1 MFATFIYE
9 TEKSSAFVLPA
20 LSETMYTKLTFHSL
34 NFRYHI
40 IAEIMQATSIHNL
53 KGLHVDKGAHS
64 QSHDKGEMLRAR
76 NLKRYINQCTV
87 AKAQCEKRIKM
98 LGGPDYTNHNPGD
111 VELDDGNAASRRKKQ
126 ARQRKILTY
135 AEIIDNSLARS
146 YFMQF
151 LGHNGADHMLR

>member
-1 MFATFIYE
+1 
-9 TEKSSAFVLPA
+9 
-20 LSETMYTKLTFHSL
+20 
-34 NFRYHI
+34 
-40 IAEIMQATSIHNL
+40 MQATSIHNL
-53 KGLHVDKGAHS
+53 KDLHIHQAGHG

-87 AKAQCEKRIKM
+87 AKSQCEKRIKM
-98 LGGPDYTNHNPGD
+98 LGGPDYASSNPED
-111 VELDDGNAASRRKKQ
+111 VKLDDGNVPARRKKQ
-126 ARQRKILTY
+126 TGRQKILTY

>member
-1 MFATFIYE
+1 ME
-9 TEKSSAFVLPA
+9 LLEKIA
-20 LSETMYTKLTFHSL
+20 LFLDNFLWCDKLLGFHI
-34 NFRYHI
+34 FRYHI

-53 KGLHVDKGAHS
+53 KGLHVDQAGQRQANN
-64 QSHDKGEMLRAR
+64 KGELLRAR

-98 LGGPDYTNHNPGD
+98 LGGPDYTNQSSGD
-111 VELDDGNAASRRKKQ
+111 AKGVDGNLSSQKKKQ
-126 ARQRKILTY
+126 ARQKKILMY

-151 LGHNGADHMLR
+151 LQRNGADHMLR

>member
-1 MFATFIYE
+1 
-9 TEKSSAFVLPA
+9 
-20 LSETMYTKLTFHSL
+20 
-34 NFRYHI
+34 
-40 IAEIMQATSIHNL
+40 MQATSINNL
-53 KGLHVDKGAHS
+53 KGLHVDHAGHG

-98 LGGPDYTNHNPGD
+98 LGGPDYTSQNSGD
-111 VELDDGNAASRRKKQ
+111 VKQDEGNLPSRRTKQ
-126 ARQRKILTY
+126 ARKQKILTY

-151 LGHNGADHMLR
+151 LGHNGASHMLR

>member
-1 MFATFIYE
+1 
-9 TEKSSAFVLPA
+9 
-20 LSETMYTKLTFHSL
+20 
-34 NFRYHI
+34 
-40 IAEIMQATSIHNL
+40 MQATSIHNL
-53 KGLHVDKGAHS
+53 KDLHLDHAGHS

-87 AKAQCEKRIKM
+87 AKAQCEKRIKL
-98 LGGPDYTNHNPGD
+98 LGGPDYTSQNSGE
-111 VELDDGNAASRRKKQ
+111 VKLDDGNLSSRRKKQ
-126 ARQRKILTY
+126 AKKQKILTY